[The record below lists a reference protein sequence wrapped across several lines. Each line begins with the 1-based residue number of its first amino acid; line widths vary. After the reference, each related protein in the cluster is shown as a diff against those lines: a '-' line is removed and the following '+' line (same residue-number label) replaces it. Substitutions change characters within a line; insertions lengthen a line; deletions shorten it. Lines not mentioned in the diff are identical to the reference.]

1 MTKTSGNLALNT
13 GATMKTFDVRR
24 SAGPVKRKE
33 PVLKP
38 KRVSVSATP
47 RREVVQQAQ
56 VKAIRQQLA
65 FQRLRMLLGAILTI
79 FVIAGAFAFVVY
91 RQATILEMNFK
102 NLAIERQI
110 SRLDQER
117 GQISE
122 ELAQKTNLD
131 LIRQQAMDKL
141 GLQDPAG
148 SQLVQVVI
156 PQSDRIIF
164 AQPSAGTSENEAFL
178 ASVYRTVEGYFKSLN
193 QQGKVK

>member
-1 MTKTSGNLALNT
+1 MTKVSGNLALKISPAIET
-13 GATMKTFDVRR
+13 SDVRR
-24 SAGPVKRKE
+24 TVGPVKRKKT
-33 PVLKP
+33 VIKP

-47 RREVVQQAQ
+47 GRGAVQQTQ

-79 FVIAGAFAFVVY
+79 FVIAGVFAFVMY
-91 RQATILEMNFK
+91 RQATILEMNFS

-117 GQISE
+117 SQISE

-164 AQPSAGTSENEAFL
+164 AQPSAGSTENETFL

-193 QQGKVK
+193 QQGKVN